1 MEGKTEKQPPQTSR
15 LKRRGLIAGAA
26 ALVAATVAKRAPQE
40 VAAQGEPLIVGNG
53 AVAPGYQSETTTT
66 TLATSAA
73 LPSSPALR
81 VENFFAS
88 PPDADGD
95 GVQGYTTGANNAG
108 VFGRNNDLNGVAL
121 WGEAPSGTGVFGDSG
136 SGSGVAGSSISGA
149 GVFGASNTQY
159 GVFGQINAGPT
170 ANTIALFGA
179 NLATGT
185 NSHGVIGQA
194 SGGNGLIGSSLTSD
208 PNAAGLVGFAGANGA
223 RAGAFFGNVAVSG
236 NFAVA
241 GTKSAAV
248 EHPDGSRR
256 LVYSVE
262 APDSWLEDI
271 GNGTLAGG
279 SGSVQFDSDFAALV
293 DTDKYHVFLTEYD
306 THFHLSVT
314 NRTASGFTVTAD
326 VEDAAKKGKSAADL
340 NGTFG
345 WRMIAKR
352 KDVEAIR
359 LAPFSMPALDPSLIK
374 TLQNPPTTPDD
385 HRG

>member
-1 MEGKTEKQPPQTSR
+1 LGEIMEEQTLATSR
-15 LKRRGLIAGAA
+15 LRRRSLIAGAA
-26 ALVAATVAKRAPQE
+26 ALVAATVAKRPSQE

-53 AVAPGYQSETTTT
+53 AVGPGFQSESVTT
-66 TLATSAA
+66 TLATSSA
-73 LPSSPALR
+73 LTSSPAFR
-81 VENFFAS
+81 VENFFGSA
-88 PPDADGD
+88 PDTKGD
-95 GVQGYTTGANNAG
+95 GIQGFTTGADNAG
-108 VFGRNNDLNGVAL
+108 VFGRNNELNGVAV
-121 WGEAPSGTGVFGDSG
+121 WGEAPNGTGVFGDSS
-136 SGSGVAGSSISGA
+136 SGSGVAGNSSTGA
-149 GVFGASNTQY
+149 GVYGVSNTQY

-194 SGGNGLIGSSLTSD
+194 SGGNGLIGSSLSSD

-248 EHPDGSRR
+248 LHPDGSRL

-271 GNGTLAGG
+271 GSGTLVGG
-279 SGSVQFDSDFAALV
+279 NSWVQFDPDFAALIHL
-293 DTDKYHVFLTEYD
+293 DDYQVFLTEYG
-306 THFHLSVT
+306 THFHLSVAD
-314 NRTASGFTVTAD
+314 RASDGFSVTAD
-326 VEDAAKKGKSAADL
+326 MEKAQKNGTAATDL

-352 KDVEAIR
+352 KDVEATR
-359 LAPFSMPALDPSLIK
+359 LAPFSMP
-374 TLQNPPTTPDD
+374 TPDSSLMD
-385 HRG
+385 LLQAALISNDEQS